1 MTLTE
6 PDTETEMKTLMRVA
20 GLATWY
26 TVTVGVGAWVIGA
39 PIGTAAPVIIG
50 GLLAPVVCLWLYGA
64 WSILTA
70 IGRGIGAGVHHLA
83 TRRERVRREIRDQVR
98 AYLATH

>member
-1 MTLTE
+1 
-6 PDTETEMKTLMRVA
+6 MKTLMQVA

-26 TVTVGVGAWVIGA
+26 AVTVGVGAWVIGA

-50 GLLAPVVCLWLYGA
+50 GLLAPVAALWAYGV
-64 WSILTA
+64 WTILTA
-70 IGRGIGAGVHHLA
+70 AGRGIGVGVYHLA